1 MLKPAL
7 CFTLSLSAMPLAA
20 QEIVVIGDSI
30 MDWNSASESVPGQ
43 LAAALGVPVDN
54 RAVSGAQVNPGLIER
69 TLGKDIPS
77 QLDGASPD
85 VLVMTGGG
93 NDFGEGCG
101 CQLCNSVLDSLVA
114 PDGTGDLGGFLKDQ
128 TETIDQVIYL
138 GYYAPPVGGNEYSPC
153 IPWMTEMD
161 RRIAALADQTPGLT
175 FVSATAVIDPANRD
189 LYDPDWVHPSPAG
202 AALIG
207 ALLADTIRA
216 LPAR

>member
-1 MLKPAL
+1 MLKSAL
-7 CFTLSLSAMPLAA
+7 CLTLCLSAAPLAA

-30 MDWNSASESVPGQ
+30 MDWNSPADSVPGQ

-54 RAVSGAQVNPGLIER
+54 RAVGGAQMNPGLIGR
-69 TLGKDIPS
+69 TLGHDIPS
-77 QLDGASPD
+77 QLDGATPD
-85 VLVMTGGG
+85 ILIMTGGG

-101 CQLCNSVLDSLVA
+101 CQLCDAVLDTLVA
-114 PDGTGDLGGFLKDQ
+114 ADGSGDLGSFLKDQ
-128 TETIDQVIYL
+128 TLTSDHVIYL
-138 GYYAPPVGGNEYSPC
+138 GYYAPPDGGNAYSHC

-175 FVSATAVIDPANRD
+175 FVSATEVIDPANRS

-216 LPAR
+216 LPAQ